1 MQPGARRAPPLL
13 GERAIS
19 RFRCHIVL
27 AAAAPL
33 VLGGCGLPIGIQIAS
48 LFADGVS
55 FLATDKTLTD
65 HGISL
70 VANKDCALW
79 RIVKGEEVCREVAP
93 DDILVADAAEVAAFP
108 DGADETG
115 NPEGV
120 PAPSDDFLIAQADE
134 ITSLA
139 DTADR
144 AVGPEP
150 VSVPSDEI
158 LIAEANEIPVLA
170 GEADPG
176 GAPESLPVRLE
187 PAVEIAE
194 LTGLE
199 TAAGGDVT
207 TEEVPVEA
215 VVDAVAVT
223 VTEPAPSA
231 ADVPA
236 IVEAVATEVAVAAD
250 SEVLEDAGGTYLI
263 IASYFRSGDAERFA
277 RDQESLDT
285 KVLSGTAKGR
295 TVYRV
300 AVGPLASS
308 ERKSVKA
315 DLVRAGF
322 RDVWALRLRQ
332 PDVVVQVAALD

>member
-1 MQPGARRAPPLL
+1 M
-13 GERAIS
+13 
-19 RFRCHIVL
+19 L

-120 PAPSDDFLIAQADE
+120 PAPSDDFLIA
-134 ITSLA
+134 
-139 DTADR
+139 
-144 AVGPEP
+144 
-150 VSVPSDEI
+150 
-158 LIAEANEIPVLA
+158 EANALPVPA
-170 GEADPG
+170 DEADPG
-176 GAPESLPVRLE
+176 GAPDSLPVRLE
-187 PAVEIAE
+187 PAVEVAE
-194 LTGLE
+194 PTGLE

-207 TEEVPVEA
+207 TEDGPVEA

-250 SEVLEDAGGTYLI
+250 SEVLEDASGTYLI